1 MSTTTKTIGSRVN
14 SEVHTLFTDVCNKE
28 GVTMSQKINQLVTD
42 CVSFPS
48 KTTNKVESN
57 LLLSGNIDEDR
68 KLLDSIP
75 RKDLEKSLITLESKN
90 RETIRVLDSKPR
102 KTLDEKIR
110 ILDSKNRNK
119 KKVEPEF
126 NQSKDELGEF
136 MKSLMNDSRKNNH
149 NYNQDLVKMAFAP
162 FLKDLKQSI
171 ADLNTKFDT
180 KIDED
185 RMKKG
190 MSCFTE
196 RSCFE

>member
-28 GVTMSQKINQLVTD
+28 GITMSQKINQLVTD

-48 KTTNKVESN
+48 KTTNKVESE
-57 LLLSGNIDEDR
+57 LLLSGNIDEEK

-75 RKDLEKSLITLESKN
+75 RKNLEKLLKN
-90 RETIRVLDSKPR
+90 SIEKPR

-110 ILDSKNRNK
+110 ILDSK

-126 NQSKDELGEF
+126 NQSKDEVGEF

-149 NYNQDLVKMAFAP
+149 NYNQDLVKLVFAP
-162 FLKDLKQSI
+162 YLKDLKQSI
-171 ADLNTKFDT
+171 TDLNTKFEQ

-185 RMKKG
+185 KPKKMG
-190 MSCFTE
+190 CIYNKPSCSDT
-196 RSCFE
+196 